1 MVYIAYLGSMII
13 ISLTQEEKIFLLLVE
28 KVIVSKKY
36 LDFIEIFSKKLVAI
50 LFKYF
55 DIIKYIIDLELDQQT
70 LFKLIYSLK
79 LVELKI
85 FKTCIKTNLVNK
97 FI

>member
-13 ISLTQEEKIFLLLVE
+13 ISLAQEEKIFLLLVE

-36 LDFIEIFSKKLVAI
+36 LDFIEIFSKKFVAI